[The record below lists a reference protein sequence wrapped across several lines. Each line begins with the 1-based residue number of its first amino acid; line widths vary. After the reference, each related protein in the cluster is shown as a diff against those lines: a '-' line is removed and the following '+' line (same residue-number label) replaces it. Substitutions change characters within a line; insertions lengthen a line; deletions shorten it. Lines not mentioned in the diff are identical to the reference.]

1 MGCGMA
7 VKIKPKKSELD
18 LNLTNYPEIN
28 CLYEKMNSPL
38 NSLSDLAY
46 KLERATI
53 KMKKMTGA
61 YLLKD
66 ASLDE
71 SVQLMLFAYFE
82 TTCGDLSKIDLNVS
96 DESPFIV
103 LSKHKLAEF
112 LQPVAEC

>member
-46 KLERATI
+46 KLERDTI
-53 KMKKMTGA
+53 KMINIMQKFQG
-61 YLLKD
+61 
-66 ASLDE
+66 
-71 SVQLMLFAYFE
+71 
-82 TTCGDLSKIDLNVS
+82 
-96 DESPFIV
+96 
-103 LSKHKLAEF
+103 
-112 LQPVAEC
+112 